1 MKFSTLL
8 YFSFPLILLAPLLV
22 WYTDDGYSHSNYYG
36 EGTLLYTIVNKGECK
51 IKIQGDIN
59 VALERSFLDLIKESE
74 ESGCLSYFLTLN
86 SNGGKVG
93 ISLKLGDLI
102 REKKMTTI
110 VLERCKSACL
120 YLFISGTTRI
130 AHKNSVLGM
139 HQAVDYK
146 SKECINPKLNTKSS
160 RDFYIGLFEF
170 AKEKLG
176 AKAGKFFINKNNT
189 AGCRE
194 MLEVDNNEFL
204 NEGVINKLID
214 E

>member
-1 MKFSTLL
+1 MKFRPLL
-8 YFSFPLILLAPLLV
+8 YFSIPLVLLAALLF

-36 EGTLLYTIVNKGECK
+36 EGTLYYTIVNKGECNVK
-51 IKIQGDIN
+51 IKGDIN
-59 VALERSFLDLIKESE
+59 DALERNFSDFIKESE
-74 ESGCLSYFLTLN
+74 ESGCLSYLLTLN
-86 SNGGKVG
+86 SNGGTVG
-93 ISLKLGDLI
+93 ISLKLGNLI

-110 VLERCKSACL
+110 VLERCKSSCL

-146 SKECINPKLNTKSS
+146 SKECINPKLNTKNS
-160 RDFYIGLFEF
+160 RDFYVGLFEF

-176 AKAGKFFINKNNT
+176 AKAGKFFISKNNT

-204 NEGVINKLID
+204 KEGVINKLIV